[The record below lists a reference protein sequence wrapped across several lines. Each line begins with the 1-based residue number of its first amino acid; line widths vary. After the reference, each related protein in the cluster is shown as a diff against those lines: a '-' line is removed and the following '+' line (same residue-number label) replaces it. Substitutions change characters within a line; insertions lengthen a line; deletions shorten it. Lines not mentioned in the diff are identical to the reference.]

1 MSVNDL
7 VYLSNEGFHENY
19 LAVAKCTDH
28 DLGVCTVRRRETVF
42 LLSFRIGKL
51 EWNSC
56 NTICL

>member
-28 DLGVCTVRRRETVF
+28 DLGVCTVRRRESLSSQF
-42 LLSFRIGKL
+42 SHREIGMELL
-51 EWNSC
+51 
-56 NTICL
+56 